1 MAGVDARTLRV
12 LGISGRCDNGVVIIA
27 VDDLSD
33 QRLLDYTSLT
43 DVKLR
48 SRLEPELGLFMAESK
63 NVIERALEAGYK
75 PRSFLIPEKW
85 LDSMQETLARLGP
98 EGKDVPVFVASEDV
112 LEQITGFHLHRSAMA
127 AMHRRQLAPVQEVIA
142 DAHRIAIIE
151 DIVDHK
157 NVGAIFRSAAA
168 LDVDAVLVTPSCADP
183 LYRRSVRVS
192 MGSVFQVP
200 WTRLETWP
208 DMRPLHDLGFH
219 VAALTLG
226 ENTVRLDDF
235 EQRVKLNPEMKVAW
249 ILGSE
254 GYGLK
259 ERTIRAADSSVMIP
273 MSHGVD
279 SLNVAA
285 ASAVAFWATRRLS

>member
-1 MAGVDARTLRV
+1 MDTRV
-12 LGISGRCDNGVVIIA
+12 LDTLGIKHRCDNDQVIIQ
-27 VDDLSD
+27 VKDLSD

-48 SRLEPELGLFMAESK
+48 SRLEPERGLFMAESK

-75 PRSFLIPEKW
+75 PRSFLIPQKW
-85 LDSMQETLARLGP
+85 LDSMQGVLAGLGP
-98 EGKDVPVFVASEDV
+98 EGADIPVFVASEDM

-127 AMHRRQLAPVQEVIA
+127 AMYRRELAPVQEVIA
-142 DAHRIAIIE
+142 HARRIAIIE

-200 WTRLETWP
+200 WTRLEAWP
-208 DMRPLHDLGFH
+208 DMGPLHDLGFH
-219 VAALTLG
+219 VVALALG
-226 ENTVRLDDF
+226 ENTIRLDDF
-235 EQRVKLNPEMKVAW
+235 ERRVKDNPNMKVAW
-249 ILGSE
+249 VLGSE

-285 ASAVAFWATRRLS
+285 ASAVAFWAMRRR